1 MALDRVQPVPWVFGV
16 INALAVEPGGAAIG
30 QHQQV
35 VGIVQVMP
43 ALAQHIAAKF
53 LANLFSGVFHI
64 GSRLNA
70 VAAQDLRFGDVGGND
85 FRQGQK
91 LSFQRGNGVRFQQ
104 GCAGGCHHHGVHHD
118 MLCAVEVQPLGNGA
132 DERGRGY
139 HTDRLPHPGRC
150 R

>member
-1 MALDRVQPVPWVFGV
+1 MGVGV
-16 INALAVEPGGAAIG
+16 INALAVEPSGAAIG

-53 LANLFSGVFHI
+53 LADLFSGVFHI

-70 VAAQDLRFGDVGGND
+70 VAAQDLRFGDVGGDN

-91 LSFQRGNGVRFQQ
+91 LSFQRGNGGRFQQ
-104 GCAGGCHHHGVHHD
+104 GCAGGCHHHRVHHD
-118 MLCAVEVQPLGNGA
+118 MLCAVLPQLLGDHA
-132 DERGRGY
+132 DQLLRAD
-139 HTDRLPHPGRC
+139 HTDLDSIRVDIRKHGIQLLR
-150 R
+150 